1 MIRSLATAALAWA
14 LAFAAQDGMAQATA
28 RASLATDSVGAP
40 LPAAEPVSA
49 ELRGDRLLLRYAVG
63 VETLVMTAAW
73 PETDPTPAEHQYRT
87 AGLDVFEGSFADLK
101 GDAMSVPLRS
111 RTDWDSLVRDVL
123 LQLAPSDPRD
133 AAAIVVQGDE
143 VLVSRDASGALRI
156 WQLGDKPSGIRV
168 TGGVSEREFAARA
181 MAVARERAGG
191 AAPVLF
197 MTGEADG
204 AASFVLFLFD
214 RDATVLL
221 AAAPS
226 PDPGDAARSLGL
238 SVRLLSSVVLK
249 GQALAA
255 LKSPVSS
262 TARLLAIV
270 GHSGFEFVSSAGF
283 IPDAPPPP
291 LADASPMDAAAFEAR
306 LDRLTGARRYPGR
319 IRFLVDGS
327 AYFPALVQAIAEAS
341 RSIDVRVYIFD
352 VDPYAL
358 RIADL
363 LKQRSAA
370 IPVRV
375 LVDDMATLV
384 AGALGPPLGGPAG
397 TRRPGSIEQYLR
409 SDSRVAVRAR
419 PNPGLTGDH
428 TKTIVFDGR
437 LAFLG
442 GMNIG
447 REYRFDWHDLMIEVG
462 GPIAARLQRDFDV
475 AWAHAGL
482 AGDLGLMVASAGRS
496 DEGPPRRA
504 APDEAMLRPLY
515 TATARPEIYLAQLA
529 AIREARQ
536 SIWIENAYLADNT
549 IANELVRARR
559 RGVDVRVVLPTA
571 GDSRFMNASNLV
583 TANYLVRNGVRV
595 YAYPGMTHVK
605 AAVFDGWACFGSANF
620 DKMSLKVNL
629 ETNLGTSDPEV
640 VRRLREELFE
650 RDFRRSRELTG
661 TRPAGF
667 ADYFSEFI
675 ANQL

>member
-1 MIRSLATAALAWA
+1 
-14 LAFAAQDGMAQATA
+14 
-28 RASLATDSVGAP
+28 
-40 LPAAEPVSA
+40 
-49 ELRGDRLLLRYAVG
+49 
-63 VETLVMTAAW
+63 MTAAW
-73 PETDPTPAEHQYRT
+73 PETDPRPAEHQYRT
-87 AGLDVFEGSFADLK
+87 AGLDVFEDSAADLK
-101 GDAMSVPLRS
+101 GDAAPVALRS
-111 RTDWDSLVRDVL
+111 RTEWDTLVRDVL
-123 LQLAPSDPRD
+123 LQLAPADPRD

-143 VLVSRDASGALRI
+143 VLVARDASGALRM
-156 WQLGDKPSGIRV
+156 WQLGEKPPGIRV

-181 MAVARERAGG
+181 MAGARERAGS

-262 TARLLAIV
+262 TARLLSMV
-270 GHSGFEFVSSAGF
+270 GHSGVELVSSAGF
-283 IPDAPPPP
+283 VPDAPPPP
-291 LADASPMDAAAFEAR
+291 LADASPMDAAAFEAK

-319 IRFLVDGS
+319 LRLLVDGS
-327 AYFPALVQAIAEAS
+327 AYFPALVQAITEAT

-363 LKQRSAA
+363 LKQRSEA

-384 AGALGPPLGGPAG
+384 AGAIGPPSASPAG
-397 TRRPGSIEQYLR
+397 TRRPGSIENYLR
-409 SDSRVAVRAR
+409 SDSHVAVRAR

-428 TKTIVFDGR
+428 TKTIVFDGSR
-437 LAFLG
+437 AFLG

-447 REYRFDWHDLMIEVG
+447 REYRFEWHDLMLEVE
-462 GPIAARLQRDFDV
+462 GPIAARLQRDFDI

-482 AGDLGLMVASAGRS
+482 AGDLGAMVAGVAR
-496 DEGPPRRA
+496 DPEPAPARA
-504 APDEAMLRPLY
+504 DPGQIALRPLY

-536 SIWIENAYLADNT
+536 SIWIENAYLADNS

-559 RGVDVRVVLPTA
+559 RGVDVRVILPTA

-583 TANYLVRNGVRV
+583 TANFLARNGVRV
-595 YAYPGMTHVK
+595 FAYPGMTHVK
-605 AAVFDGWACFGSANF
+605 AAIFDGWACFGSANF

-629 ETNLGTSDPEV
+629 ETNLGTSDPDV

-650 RDFRRSRELTG
+650 PDFRRSRELTG